1 MVHGKYRKW
10 LYVLGHHAAT
20 VEGPDHPIDLHDER
34 TMSRTIS
41 HPLLLFVTIAAVAA
55 CRSGSA
61 EKSTDVVRVA
71 QAATVSARTPGPFS
85 HALQALDGSH
95 LKVTVVEVRY
105 GPGQSSRPH
114 SHPCPVVGYVV
125 EGSLRTQVRGEPEA
139 VYTAGQGFY
148 EAANGAHIVSAN
160 ASSETPVRFLAY
172 FTCDR
177 DTPLMQPVPDSARP
191 SRP

>member
-1 MVHGKYRKW
+1 M
-10 LYVLGHHAAT
+10 
-20 VEGPDHPIDLHDER
+20 DLHDEND
-34 TMSRTIS
+34 MSAR
-41 HPLLLFVTIAAVAA
+41 LLLAATIVGLAA
-55 CRSGSA
+55 CRGGSA
-61 EKSTDVVRVA
+61 AKSANLVGEA
-71 QAATVSARTPGPFS
+71 QAATVSAQGPAPFAHS
-85 HALQALDGSH
+85 LEPLDGSR

-114 SHPCPVVGYVV
+114 SHPCPVIGYVI

-160 ASSETPVRFLAY
+160 ASADKPVRFLAY

-177 DTPLMQPVPDSARP
+177 DAPLMQPVPAHE
-191 SRP
+191 